1 MKISHPPTVIAE
13 YRDLLHGAGRNLTW
27 PGGCGAERR
36 GEGAWAGPGG
46 DHHESGI
53 QERRLALL
61 RDAVLV
67 SSSVVAGAIAGGL
80 VWMLFPEETGS
91 GQLR

>member
-1 MKISHPPTVIAE
+1 MKISHPPERIDE
-13 YRDLLHGAGRNLTW
+13 YRDRLHRGGRTLTW
-27 PGGCGAERR
+27 PAGCGAERR
-36 GEGAWAGPGG
+36 AEDIWAGPGG
-46 DHHESGI
+46 DHHEPDI

-67 SSSVVAGAIAGGL
+67 SGTVVAGAIAGGL
-80 VWMLFPEETGS
+80 VWMLFPEESGS